1 MIEKIDNNQISEI
14 LKESSPK
21 QSDPAKT
28 LTGNEIDASLQV
40 NYDSLIEK
48 ALETTLNDTDVVQ
61 NAQKLLSTGQLES
74 PENIQQ
80 AAENIIN
87 FGI

>member
-1 MIEKIDNNQISEI
+1 MIEKVDNNQISEI

-21 QSDPAKT
+21 QPDPAKT
-28 LTGNEIDASLQV
+28 PVGNEIDASLQV

-48 ALETTLNDTDVVQ
+48 ALEATSDEANLVL

>member
-1 MIEKIDNNQISEI
+1 MIEKVNNNQISEI

-21 QSDPAKT
+21 QPGPAKT
-28 LTGNEIDASLQV
+28 PVSNEIDASLQI

-48 ALETTLNDTDVVQ
+48 AMETTSDDANVVRD
-61 NAQKLLSTGQLES
+61 AQKLLSTGQLES

>member
-1 MIEKIDNNQISEI
+1 MIEKVDNSQISEI

-21 QSDPAKT
+21 QPDPAKT
-28 LTGNEIDASLQV
+28 TVGDEIDASLQV

-48 ALETTLNDTDVVQ
+48 ALETTSDDVDVVQ
-61 NAQKLLSTGQLES
+61 KAQQLLSTGQLES

>member
-1 MIEKIDNNQISEI
+1 MIEKVDNNQISEI

-21 QSDPAKT
+21 QPSPAKT
-28 LTGNEIDASLQV
+28 LTGNEIDASLQI

-48 ALETTLNDTDVVQ
+48 AMETTSDDTNIVL
-61 NAQKLLSTGQLES
+61 NAQKLLSTGRLES